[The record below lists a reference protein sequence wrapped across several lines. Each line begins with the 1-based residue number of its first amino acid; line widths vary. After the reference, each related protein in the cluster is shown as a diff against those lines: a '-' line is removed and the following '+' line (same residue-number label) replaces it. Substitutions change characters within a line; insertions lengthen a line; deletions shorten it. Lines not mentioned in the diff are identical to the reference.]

1 MLLFHP
7 EEFCFVLSCRREAA
21 RRMDMGPTSVIA
33 ITQFVFIALG
43 TMAVMVLVNAG
54 AIPASG
60 QGQPLALFLKHYG
73 LWLMVLPVLWA
84 LYANV
89 AGRVNKG
96 PLLLNLA
103 HGIGCVLAGALLLVY
118 AAAILF
124 GGN

>member
-1 MLLFHP
+1 
-7 EEFCFVLSCRREAA
+7 
-21 RRMDMGPTSVIA
+21 MGPPSVLA